1 MKRLMEDAFM
11 KVDIDGNGFLDHSE
25 FQQVLVQIA
34 KQIGVDSPTK
44 DEVDDILDEIDENG
58 DNRISK

>member
-1 MKRLMEDAFM
+1 MPLTSMTFQLGWNDARKDLF
-11 KVDIDGNGFLDHSE
+11 I
-25 FQQVLVQIA
+25 VLVQIA
-34 KQIGVDSPTK
+34 KEIGVDSPTK